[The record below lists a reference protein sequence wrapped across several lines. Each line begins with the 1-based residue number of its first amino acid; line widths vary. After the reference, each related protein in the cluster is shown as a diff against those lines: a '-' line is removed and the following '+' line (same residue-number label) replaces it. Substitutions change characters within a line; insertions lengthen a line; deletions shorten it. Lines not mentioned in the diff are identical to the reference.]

1 MQAKPREM
9 VRQEEIFR
17 FRLDRICDETNA
29 LCKLSRVI
37 QWSEFDKA
45 FGGFYSEGKGRPAKP
60 TRLMVGLHYLK
71 HAYDL
76 SDEEVVSQWVENPYW
91 QYFCGGE
98 YFEHELPIDPS
109 LMTKW
114 RNRLKSGGVEKL
126 LEETI
131 KTGFQTKVLS
141 QTSLQRVNVDT
152 TVQEKAVTF
161 PTDAKLYYRMLLKL
175 VKAAKVGGLELR
187 QSYTRLAKRSLIMQG
202 RYAHARQMKRAKK
215 QIKKLRTYLGRV
227 TRDIE
232 RKALGRK
239 ELAESFASLLEMA
252 KRLFSQKRDDK
263 NKLYSLHAPEVE
275 CIAKGKAHKKYEFGC
290 KVSVATTSKDNFI
303 VGVQAFHGNPYDG
316 HTLKEA
322 VSQAERLAEFEAKE
336 LFVDKGY
343 RGHDYEGDAVVH
355 VAKRGM
361 SKVKPSLRKWLKRR
375 SAIEPVIGHMKNDG
389 RLGRN
394 YLLGKEGDKINAILC
409 GPGHNIR
416 KLLAWLLF
424 FLFGGRLK
432 IVFHPTN

>member
-1 MQAKPREM
+1 MQARPRDK
-9 VRQEEIFR
+9 QEEIFKT
-17 FRLDRICDETNA
+17 RLDRICDEGHA
-29 LCKLSRVI
+29 LIKLSKTI
-37 QWSEFDKA
+37 QWSEFDKS
-45 FGGFYSEGKGRPAKP
+45 FGGFYSEGQGRPAKP

-71 HAYDL
+71 HAFDL
-76 SDEEVVSQWVENPYW
+76 SDEEVVSQWLENPYW

-114 RNRLKSGGVEKL
+114 RKRLKSGGMEKL

-232 RKALGRK
+232 RKVPGRK

-252 KRLFSQKRDDK
+252 RRLFSQKRDDK

-336 LFVDKGY
+336 LFVDQGY
-343 RGHDYEGDAVVH
+343 RGHDYEGHAVVH

-361 SKVKPSLRKWLKRR
+361 SKVKLSLRKWLKRR

-409 GPGHNIR
+409 GAGHNIR